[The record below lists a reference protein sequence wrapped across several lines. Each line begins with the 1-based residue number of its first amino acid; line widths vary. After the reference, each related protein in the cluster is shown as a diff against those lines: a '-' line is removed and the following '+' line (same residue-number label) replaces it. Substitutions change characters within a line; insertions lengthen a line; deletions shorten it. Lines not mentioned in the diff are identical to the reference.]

1 MCIVF
6 SIHVLRNH
14 TQCYEKIAGSQC
26 NLYIGECHC
35 PDDHPL
41 VIRSQCMAPV
51 EVDSW
56 CEDDIQCQYH
66 DNNTNCHQH
75 KCQCHQ
81 DFIMSKT
88 KTCIEGKKIQYL
100 RCIIYLF
107 ISISKENWRRFP
119 EISNTTVHF
128 IDDSCL
134 HLDMLAASLCQTQL
148 CLDIGQK

>member
-88 KTCIEGKKIQYL
+88 KTCIEGKKNTIFAMYNLLIYFYQQRKLKKIL
-100 RCIIYLF
+100 RNIKYYRTF
-107 ISISKENWRRFP
+107 Y
-119 EISNTTVHF
+119 
-128 IDDSCL
+128 
-134 HLDMLAASLCQTQL
+134 
-148 CLDIGQK
+148 